1 MIHLGKRIE
10 RKIKNRQPVLV
21 SVPKAAKGR
30 TMSKESDSH
39 RLLTVSELAKTLRV
53 TPGTVYR
60 MAWAGAIPGAF
71 QIRSSWRFPI
81 EQIERWTK
89 TVEYRAALGMKKTE
103 PDGQ

>member
-1 MIHLGKRIE
+1 MIHLGKWIE
-10 RKIKNRQPVLV
+10 RKIKNRQRVLV
-21 SVPKAAKGR
+21 SVPKAAKGG

>member
-1 MIHLGKRIE
+1 MIHLGKWIE
-10 RKIKNRQPVLV
+10 RKIKNRQRVLV
-21 SVPKAAKGR
+21 SVPKAAKGQ

>member
-1 MIHLGKRIE
+1 MIHLGKWIE
-10 RKIKNRQPVLV
+10 RKIKNRRRVPV

-30 TMSKESDSH
+30 TMSKESDSQ

-71 QIRSSWRFPI
+71 QIRPSWRFPI

-103 PDGQ
+103 QDGQ

>member
-1 MIHLGKRIE
+1 MIHLGKWIE
-10 RKIKNRQPVLV
+10 RRIKNRQRVLV

-30 TMSKESDSH
+30 TMSKESDSQ